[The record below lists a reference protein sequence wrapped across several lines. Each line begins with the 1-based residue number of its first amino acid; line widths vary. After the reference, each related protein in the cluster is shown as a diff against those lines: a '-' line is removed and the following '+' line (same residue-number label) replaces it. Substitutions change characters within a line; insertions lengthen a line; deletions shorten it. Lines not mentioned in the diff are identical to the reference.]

1 MVKPFIIPTIISII
15 LIGIVYLAIYRTK
28 EVVIKFIKTLI
39 ITLITEALIA
49 SVIAITRIPLSETII
64 ILMLFVAIIEIMV
77 IMNKKEKVKKVSE
90 EVVKEV

>member
-1 MVKPFIIPTIISII
+1 MWHEYIIPTIISII